1 MITVTRI
8 SKLTGVTHTRDLPI
22 SAMQLAAWEDGGLAQ
37 DVFPDLP
44 IHDREFLIT
53 GATPEEWQSFFGSE
67 EGS

>member
-1 MITVTRI
+1 MLTVTRI
-8 SKLTGVTHTRDLPI
+8 SRLTGVTHTRDLPI

-37 DVFPDLP
+37 DVFPDLS

-67 EGS
+67 DES